1 MTQKNRRPVF
11 LDITRIHLPV
21 TAVISIIHRVTGV
34 LFFILTPLLIYLF
47 DLSLSN
53 RQGYDMVAGILD
65 HWGARLLIVIL
76 LWGFAHHF
84 LAGIRFLLIDLD
96 IGVSGKS
103 SRVSA
108 WWVTAGDLVVL
119 FGSALVLL

>member
-47 DLSLSN
+47 DLSLSSL
-53 RQGYDMVAGILD
+53 QGYDTVAGIFD

-108 WWVTAGDLVVL
+108 WWVTAGGLVVL